1 MERKDYVA
9 IVEKYLRRLREA
21 RKELLSETTPP
32 TPLPR
37 PRRFWFTH
45 KHYFPYDADFNH
57 VATNKSFCSLAHFLD
72 DLAQEI
78 CEACGWQPRRILR
91 AIRRIAAAAE
101 WCRKRA
107 EGRKRHAEEILRQQS
122 RWERELCNQRTLDAI
137 AKLGGA

>member
-1 MERKDYVA
+1 MNRKDYVV
-9 IVEKYLRRLREA
+9 IVEKYLKELREA
-21 RKELLSETTPP
+21 RKELLSETTPS

-37 PRRFWFTH
+37 PRRFWFTR
-45 KHYFPYDADFNH
+45 KHYFPYDDFNH
-57 VATNKSFCSLAHFLD
+57 VATCKSFCSLANFLD

-78 CEACGWQPRRILR
+78 CEVCEWQPRKILR

-122 RWERELCNQRTLDAI
+122 RWERELRNQRTLDVM
-137 AKLGGA
+137 AKLGGQA